1 MNEFRDKTRP
11 RTTYRGDKSRG
22 EGEGETSSSRA
33 LIREESGMPSADSN
47 VTYAP
52 YGRGSDDDLG
62 EHGERDDESGT
73 YSSSKRLWEAG
84 SGS

>member
-1 MNEFRDKTRP
+1 
-11 RTTYRGDKSRG
+11 
-22 EGEGETSSSRA
+22 
-33 LIREESGMPSADSN
+33 MPSADSN

-73 YSSSKRLWEAG
+73 VQ
-84 SGS
+84 